1 MADES
6 TASQDAISPRELA
19 ERIRAGDSVAVV
31 DVRDRDEFE
40 TWRVD
45 GANVTATQVPENR
58 FVQAEVTGRAA
69 DLVEDISE
77 PVVAVCGRG
86 EASDYAADLLRDAG
100 VNAANLAGGMNAWA
114 AVLLDAEIP
123 TDGPATV
130 VQYQRP
136 ATGCLGYL
144 VHDGETAAVVDPLRA
159 FADRYAADVDERGL
173 DLVYAVDTHV
183 HADHLSGVRA
193 SASSERAKRSDGVRA
208 VAEATGAVP
217 VLPAG
222 AEDRGLAFDA
232 TLVTDGDALELGETE
247 LTAVHTPGHTSEMT
261 AFRVDD
267 AVLTGDSLFLDGVAR
282 PDLEATADPEQAAAR
297 LHRTLRERLCSLP
310 DDTTVAPG
318 HYELDAEP
326 RAGDAYA
333 STVGE
338 LRESLPALS
347 MDEDEFVA
355 HVTGNLPE
363 PPANH
368 ERIVAVNLGRESVDD
383 ETAFELELGPNNCAA
398 R

>member
-6 TASQDAISPRELA
+6 TPSRDAVAPEELA
-19 ERIRAGDSVAVV
+19 ERVRAGDSVSVV

-45 GANVTATQVPENR
+45 GPNVTATQVPENR
-58 FVQAEVTGRAA
+58 FVQAEVTGGAA
-69 DLVEDISE
+69 DLVDGGAA
-77 PVVAVCGRG
+77 PVVVVCGQG
-86 EASDYAADLLRDAG
+86 EASDYAADLLREEGVDA
-100 VNAANLAGGMNAWA
+100 VNLAGGMDAWA
-114 AVLLDAEIP
+114 KVLLTADVP

-130 VQYQRP
+130 RQYQRP
-136 ATGCLGYL
+136 SSGCLGHL
-144 VHDGETAAVVDPLRA
+144 VHDGDTAAVVDPLRA
-159 FADRYAADVDERGL
+159 FADRYVADADERGL
-173 DLVYAVDTHV
+173 DLAYAVDTHV

-193 SASSERAKRSDGVRA
+193 
-208 VAEATGAVP
+208 VAAATGADP

-232 TLVTDGDALELGETE
+232 TLVDDGDELELGDAA
-247 LTAVHTPGHTSEMT
+247 LAALHAPGHTSEMT
-261 AFRVDD
+261 AFRVGD

-282 PDLEATADPEQAAAR
+282 PDLEATADPERAAAR
-297 LHRTLRERLCSLP
+297 LHRTLRERLLSLP

-326 RAGDAYA
+326 RSGDTYA
-333 STVGE
+333 ATVGE
-338 LRESLPALS
+338 LRESMPALS
-347 MDEDEFVA
+347 MDEAEFVA
-355 HVTGNLPE
+355 HVTENLPE

-368 ERIVAVNLGRESVDD
+368 GRIVAVNLGRSSVDD

-398 R
+398 G